1 MSIAFVHI
9 AHVIIGRRH
18 SGGVWA
24 LPTAVG
30 TTYQYPSSSLS
41 NQISPKFDEES
52 NETNL

>member
-41 NQISPKFDEES
+41 NQISPKFNEES
-52 NETNL
+52 NKTNL